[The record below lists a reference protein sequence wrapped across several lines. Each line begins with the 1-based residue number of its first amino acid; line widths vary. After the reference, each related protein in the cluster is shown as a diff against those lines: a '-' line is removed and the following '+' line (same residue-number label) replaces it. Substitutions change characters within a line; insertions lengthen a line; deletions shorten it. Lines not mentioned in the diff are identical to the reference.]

1 MVMTS
6 KKTNKKQLLKKII
19 IALVLA
25 ITLSSALPA
34 SFTEDVKEQTIMSC
48 ICSPA
53 NCIAE
58 EKGKDII
65 GYT

>member
-1 MVMTS
+1 MTS
-6 KKTNKKQLLKKII
+6 KKTNKKQLLKKTI

-34 SFTEDVKEQTIMSC
+34 FFTENVKEQTFMGC

-53 NCIAE
+53 NCIAD